1 MSVPVICFPGGFP
14 AGLVAALQRRGVEP
28 ALPQSGRVGAGDMLL
43 LHGEV
48 AGAVCISEPGE
59 PEALAERLI
68 ADCAAADPCWLPYAR
83 LKRGEPQ
90 RGGVTLALD
99 GAAVPL
105 LPFVQDMLRG
115 AILGMVATLKD
126 TGLAAAETLTV
137 ELRLGKE
144 KGE

>member
-1 MSVPVICFPGGFP
+1 MICFPGGIP
-14 AGLVAALQRRGVEP
+14 AGLVSALQGRGVEP
-28 ALPQSGRVGAGDMLL
+28 ALPQGGRVGAGDMLL
-43 LHGEV
+43 LSGEV
-48 AGAVCISEPGE
+48 PGALCISEPGE

-83 LKRGEPQ
+83 LKRGEKPQ

-115 AILGMVATLKD
+115 AVLGMVGTLKD
-126 TGLAAAETLTV
+126 TGLAAAETLTL
-137 ELRLGKE
+137 ELRLREGRSE
-144 KGE
+144 

>member
-1 MSVPVICFPGGFP
+1 MSVPVICFPGGIP
-14 AGLVAALQRRGVEP
+14 AGLVSALQKRGVEP
-28 ALPQSGRVGAGDMLL
+28 ALLQDGCAPDGDMLL
-43 LHGEV
+43 LGGMV

-83 LKRGEPQ
+83 LKRGAQPQ

-99 GAAVPL
+99 GRAVPL

-115 AILGMVATLKD
+115 AIVGMVAELKD
-126 TGLAAAETLTV
+126 TGLAGAEKLV
-137 ELRLGKE
+137 IALDIP
-144 KGE
+144 GES

>member
-1 MSVPVICFPGGFP
+1 MSVPVICFPGGVP
-14 AGLVAALQRRGVEP
+14 AGLVAALQGRGVEP
-28 ALPQSGRVGAGDMLL
+28 ALPQGGRVGAGDMLL
-43 LHGEV
+43 LPGEV
-48 AGAVCISEPGE
+48 PGAVCISEPGE

-115 AILGMVATLKD
+115 AIVGMVAELKD
-126 TGLAAAETLTV
+126 TGLAGAEKLAI
-137 ELRLGKE
+137 ELDIP
-144 KGE
+144 GES